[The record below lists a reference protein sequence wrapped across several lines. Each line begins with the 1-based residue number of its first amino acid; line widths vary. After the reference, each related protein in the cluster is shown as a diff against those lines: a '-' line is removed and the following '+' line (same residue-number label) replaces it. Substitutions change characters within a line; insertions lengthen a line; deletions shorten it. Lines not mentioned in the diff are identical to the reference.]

1 MAFCVRSE
9 RKIDFNTKDK
19 FPGPG
24 QYIKITPKVILN
36 NKRKFPP
43 FFTSAKR
50 APFVKLNNIPG
61 PGSYNLD
68 KNYKNNKS
76 NFQMQSTTTSNEKE
90 ENNFHEIITNYN
102 LYDKNN
108 FSTIWQMSNFSNS
121 SKINTNNN
129 FSSKNRS
136 LSSIDKAVQNSQ
148 LLKTNTTYFNSQNFG
163 NNINKKFIGN
173 NIGFLSQAN
182 RFDELNKKEGDNPG
196 PGYYYESI
204 LSTSAKTERKI
215 KHKIK
220 NGNIFDKSGSLTRI
234 VSIPSKTMNGYI
246 YKNMEKENAKSNNNS
261 VIKNSENNN
270 NSSISSKISKN
281 NEQACSLKRYFQP
294 NVINSDKWISNEEN
308 KLFDNKFQ
316 LLINERKFVNTANTT
331 TNEFVG
337 PGTYD
342 VSLIEKKNNVINWS
356 KGFDLEKIAK
366 KNNYLKKAK
375 LLEEFKKNGDYM
387 PILRT
392 FHGKIHKLNPNK
404 NKLLLLFNLRK
415 IKNNLLQNKL
425 PNSPRSSSF
434 IPDKT
439 EIPGPGYY
447 DKEIFPYNKIKKTKS
462 LNIDTDSKKRPNLN
476 YIKYHFG
483 NNKIDPGFGSHCER
497 SVNKSKSLE
506 DLGPFSYFQEKNKFD
521 PGKKNTLY
529 KNIILGKTDMSRTTY
544 NNFDF
549 YSPDITNESQE
560 NDTMNLDINLAN
572 SLNNQLKINNI
583 ESINKNK
590 KAENLKLK
598 NTLSNFS
605 SESDRLLFKKL
616 DTTSRNFFSKLN
628 QMPLVDL
635 DRYKYFNNYPGPG
648 DYNLEYKFIKKSFS
662 TNTMM
667 QSKTERFKEKIIN
680 ENPGPGT
687 YQLGK
692 NFEKKIALKKII
704 FKKPKTDLIKEQK
717 IKKIMER
724 NKKRNEI
731 PGVGYYNLDKKNS
744 LLYKVNLKY
753 NKRQGYNS
761 PFLISSSRFNR
772 QVDINEVS
780 SADYDPYKFEN
791 TQRNNQFMVFNKAE
805 RFNKDNEIPV
815 GPGSYK
821 LRTHFNKKTYNKL
834 FSSPEEEI

>member
-9 RKIDFNTKDK
+9 RNIEFNPKDNY
-19 FPGPG
+19 PGPG
-24 QYIKITPKVILN
+24 QYIKLSPRIVLN

-43 FFTSAKR
+43 FFSSAKR
-50 APFVKLNNIPG
+50 SSFIKLNNIPG
-61 PGSYNLD
+61 PGSYNLN
-68 KNYKNNKS
+68 KNFIQTSIHS
-76 NFQMQSTTTSNEKE
+76 NPQMLSTNSSNERD
-90 ENNFHEIITNYN
+90 ENNFQELVTNFNSGEKNSN
-102 LYDKNN
+102 L
-108 FSTIWQMSNFSNS
+108 STIWQMSNFTNS
-121 SKINTNNN
+121 SKLNN
-129 FSSKNRS
+129 FSTKNKSISSK
-136 LSSIDKAVQNSQ
+136 DKAVQNSYII
-148 LLKTNTTYFNSQNFG
+148 KSFNNNNKFFG
-163 NNINKKFIGN
+163 T

-182 RFDELNKKEGDNPG
+182 RFNSQKKDVLDLPG

-204 LSTSAKTERKI
+204 LSSKAEKKF
-215 KHKIK
+215 KNKIK
-220 NGNIFDKSGSLTRI
+220 NGKIFDKSGSLSRI

-628 QMPLVDL
+628 QIPLVDL

-704 FKKPKTDLIKEQK
+704 PYI
-717 IKKIMER
+717 
-724 NKKRNEI
+724 
-731 PGVGYYNLDKKNS
+731 
-744 LLYKVNLKY
+744 
-753 NKRQGYNS
+753 
-761 PFLISSSRFNR
+761 FL
-772 QVDINEVS
+772 
-780 SADYDPYKFEN
+780 
-791 TQRNNQFMVFNKAE
+791 
-805 RFNKDNEIPV
+805 
-815 GPGSYK
+815 
-821 LRTHFNKKTYNKL
+821 
-834 FSSPEEEI
+834 